1 MKNILKHCSPA
12 ARSAGRKITV
22 SLFLLFLSLTL
33 LCPAYG
39 APPTYPISSDVYTTL
54 QRTIRP
60 LAIPGAQE
68 LTITEV
74 DQYAAQGYTSYDP
87 MGAPVDYGPL
97 LPNGG
102 AAGARTPVETL
113 LNFFSISDIHIT
125 DKESPAQ
132 SVYPGTVAP
141 YGNVNTSAYSPVIL
155 STTHVLDA
163 AIQTVNALHVQTPFD
178 FGISLGDDANNTQYN
193 ELRWFIDVIDG
204 KRINPSSGA
213 HKGAGSIDYQRPYQ
227 AAGLDKSIPWYVV
240 IGNHDQYWLGTL
252 TYTDYVRR
260 ILTGPTILD
269 IGLVGAGGFPTF
281 ESRGFYVGTIDGAT
295 PLGTII
301 GAGADGTIT
310 PPLVAADPSRRSL
323 STDTSTSLKWM
334 REFFNTTSHPKGH
347 GLTQANLDRDWASY
361 TFEPKSNVP
370 VKVIVLDDTCK
381 ENPYA
386 IYSSYARGC
395 LDQERYDWLIN
406 ELELGQAQGKL
417 MIIAAHIPV
426 GPQTNVPDAP
436 VPANAQSQNVPNDT
450 VIPLF
455 ISTCND
461 DSTPVGVPCQTP
473 GAPIANND
481 PVPPYSVVTDA
492 MLLQTLHNYSN
503 VILWISGHRHINTV
517 TPQPGPSPE
526 FGFWEVETSSLRDHP
541 QQFRTFNIVR
551 NAENTVSIFVTNVD
565 PAVQGDSPAAKSR
578 GYSIAAGR
586 IAAGTVGQGLTDT
599 TPHVFNAELIKP
611 LATPY
616 TMTVNVTGPGTVA
629 MGPYQA
635 ATCAVG
641 TPCTGS
647 YLPGT
652 QVTLTPTPGSGAA
665 FAGWSACAG
674 KSTCTI
680 TMTGNIAVTATFTSA
695 PTAAVTPLYKNFGN
709 VRTGRT
715 AIATFT
721 VKNTATKG
729 IADLT
734 ITDLS
739 ITSTTGDADQFSIVA
754 GKDRCSGRTLAP
766 GRTCT
771 FQAAFTPTSVRA
783 KSAVI
788 NLVSDDP
795 ATPTATQIW
804 GVGK

>member
-1 MKNILKHCSPA
+1 MQRYRPLRLGKPSSSSSRPLKLHKIYVWRNKDDVNTTLRHQIERNPETPQVPLT
-12 ARSAGRKITV
+12 RSAGQKTAV

-39 APPTYPISSDVYTTL
+39 APPTYPISSDVYTTR

-97 LPNGG
+97 LPNGA

-163 AIQTVNALHVQTPFD
+163 AVQTINALHVQTPFD
-178 FGISLGDDANNTQYN
+178 FGISLGDDANNNQYN
-193 ELRWFIDVIDG
+193 ELRWFIDVMDG
-204 KRINPSSGA
+204 KTDQSQLGSAQGGRLDRLPEALPVGRARQVDPLVRGHRQSRPVL
-213 HKGAGSIDYQRPYQ
+213 AGHPY
-227 AAGLDKSIPWYVV
+227 LY
-240 IGNHDQYWLGTL
+240 
-252 TYTDYVRR
+252 DYVRR
-260 ILTGPTILD
+260 ILTGPTVID

-281 ESRGFYVGTIDGAT
+281 EARGFYMGTIDGAT

-310 PPLVAADPSRRSL
+310 PPLVAADPNRRSL
-323 STDTSTSLKWM
+323 STDTSTSLNWM
-334 REFFNTTSHPKGH
+334 KEFFNTTSNPKGH
-347 GLTQANLDRDWASY
+347 GFTQANLDRDFTSY
-361 TFEPKSNVP
+361 TFEPKADVP

-386 IYSSYARGC
+386 MYSSYARGC
-395 LDQERYDWLIN
+395 LDQERYDWLVN
-406 ELELGQAQGKL
+406 ELESGQAEGKL
-417 MIIAAHIPV
+417 MIIAAHVPV
-426 GPQTNVPDAP
+426 GPRTNVPDAP

-461 DSTPVGVPCQTP
+461 GSTPVGVPCQAP

-578 GYSIAAGR
+578 GYGIAAAQDRGGHR
-586 IAAGTVGQGLTDT
+586 GPGPHRYHPPCVQRGAYKAAGGALHYYGQRHRAGHRGDG
-599 TPHVFNAELIKP
+599 A
-611 LATPY
+611 
-616 TMTVNVTGPGTVA
+616 
-629 MGPYQA
+629 
-635 ATCAVG
+635 
-641 TPCTGS
+641 
-647 YLPGT
+647 LPGSH
-652 QVTLTPTPGSGAA
+652 VRRRHSLHRLLSAGHAGNPHADPGLGSRICRMV
-665 FAGWSACAG
+665 SLRG
-674 KSTCTI
+674 KI
-680 TMTGNIAVTATFTSA
+680 RLHHHHDG
-695 PTAAVTPLYKNFGN
+695 
-709 VRTGRT
+709 
-715 AIATFT
+715 
-721 VKNTATKG
+721 
-729 IADLT
+729 
-734 ITDLS
+734 
-739 ITSTTGDADQFSIVA
+739 
-754 GKDRCSGRTLAP
+754 
-766 GRTCT
+766 
-771 FQAAFTPTSVRA
+771 
-783 KSAVI
+783 
-788 NLVSDDP
+788 
-795 ATPTATQIW
+795 
-804 GVGK
+804 